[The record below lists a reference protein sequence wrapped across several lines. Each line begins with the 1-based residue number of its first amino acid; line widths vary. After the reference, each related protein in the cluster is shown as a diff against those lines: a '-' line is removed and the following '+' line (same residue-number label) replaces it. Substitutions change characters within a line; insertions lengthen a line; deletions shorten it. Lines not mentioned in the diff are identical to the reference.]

1 MQTIERIK
9 ILLVDDDPADT
20 ELTEELL
27 AESKVKLEL
36 YTVQDGVYAMEFL
49 RKQGE
54 YANVPTPDLI
64 LLDLNMPR
72 KDGRETL
79 EEIKQDPALKHIPVV
94 ILTTSDSDIDVAK
107 SYATGAS
114 CYIKK
119 PVDLG
124 EFQKV
129 VAAIED
135 FWFTIVKLPTR

>member
-1 MQTIERIK
+1 MEKTERIK
-9 ILLVDDDPADT
+9 ILLVDDDQADI

-27 AESKVKLEL
+27 KESKVKLDL
-36 YTVQDGVYAMEFL
+36 FTVQDGVYAMEFL

-54 YANVPTPDLI
+54 FSEVPTPDLI

-79 EEIKQDPALKHIPVV
+79 EEIKQDPALRQIPVV
-94 ILTTSDSDIDVAK
+94 ILTTSDSSMDVAK
-107 SYATGAS
+107 SYATGAN

-129 VAAIED
+129 VAAIDD
-135 FWFTIVKLPTR
+135 FWFTVVKLPTG